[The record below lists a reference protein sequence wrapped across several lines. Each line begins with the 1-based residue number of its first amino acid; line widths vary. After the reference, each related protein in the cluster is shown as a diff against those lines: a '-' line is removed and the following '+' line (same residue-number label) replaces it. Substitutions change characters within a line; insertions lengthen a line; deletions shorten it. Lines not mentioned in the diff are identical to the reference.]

1 MWFFI
6 RYSDGFWQKWV
17 GCLDF
22 LTLSA
27 KLGEW
32 VKIGQLFWCNNWRCT
47 YPEYDE
53 DPGDTENEE
62 NAQSQDEVS
71 AEYDVEQEGEEVGQR
86 TEEQVQEGDGALHTG
101 EELVWVMLK
110 MVQRGNNVVS
120 LSHHQ
125 ALQFNFKKFK
135 LKLALDSVF

>member
-1 MWFFI
+1 M
-6 RYSDGFWQKWV
+6 
-17 GCLDF
+17 
-22 LTLSA
+22 
-27 KLGEW
+27 
-32 VKIGQLFWCNNWRCT
+32 
-47 YPEYDE
+47 
-53 DPGDTENEE
+53 
-62 NAQSQDEVS
+62 
-71 AEYDVEQEGEEVGQR
+71 GQR

-125 ALQFNFKKFK
+125 ALQFNFKKIK